1 MEEQQLQQALQQSQM
16 ERLLQLQ
23 EEERA
28 HRRAWE
34 EDEVRRQNAQRE
46 LEQRRWRALAVSNQ
60 MAINNAKVL
69 HNQERHQR
77 DHRAGLPYAE
87 HSGWTDYPNLPHPQ
101 GPSEPTPYWPEAVGS
116 SFIPILYQPPPQ
128 GESSPLDN
136 YRDMLEALT
145 GYPYQPNP
153 PVNLNERYQR

>member
-16 ERLLQLQ
+16 ECLLQLQ

-34 EDEVRRQNAQRE
+34 EEEARHQNAQSE
-46 LEQRRWRALAVSNQ
+46 LEQRRWGALAFSNQ

-69 HNQERHQR
+69 HGQERHQR
-77 DHRAGLPYAE
+77 DYQAGHPFAE

-101 GPSEPTPYWPEAVGS
+101 GPSDLTPHWPEAVDS
-116 SFIPILYQPPPQ
+116 SFIPIPYQPPPQ

-136 YRDMLEALT
+136 YRDMFEALT
-145 GYPYQPNP
+145 G
-153 PVNLNERYQR
+153 